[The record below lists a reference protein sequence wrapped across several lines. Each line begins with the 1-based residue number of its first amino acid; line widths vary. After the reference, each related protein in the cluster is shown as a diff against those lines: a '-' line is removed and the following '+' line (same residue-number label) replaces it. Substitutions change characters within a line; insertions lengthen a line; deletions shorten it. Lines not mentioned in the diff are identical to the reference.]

1 MSSELRRLRVRFL
14 VGVGILAAAILA
26 GCSVTPAETVDPA
39 AIPSGSLQ
47 PMGPEATGP
56 VAELGSGV
64 ALDRGWRYSIYPTED
79 GWCTQ
84 LEMGGGAS
92 AGCGDILPEE
102 DAVFGGVGSGEMAG
116 IQTVEGLVTAE
127 AATVWLIGEDNVRA
141 PAALMSLEPAG
152 LEHLAF
158 VGFAP
163 PDIVL
168 THLQAVAANGDVLD
182 TIELR

>member
-1 MSSELRRLRVRFL
+1 MSSEFRRVRSRL
-14 VGVGILAAAILA
+14 LA
-26 GCSVTPAETVDPA
+26 GVLATLILGACATAPVATPDPA
-39 AIPSGSLQ
+39 AVPSGSLQ
-47 PMGPEATGP
+47 PMGEEPAGP
-56 VAELGSGV
+56 VVELGSAV
-64 ALDRGWRYSIYPTED
+64 ALGWGWRYSIYPADD

-84 LEMGGGAS
+84 LEIGGTAS

-102 DAVFGGVGSGEMAG
+102 DAVFGGVGTGEMAG
-116 IQTVEGLVTAE
+116 IQTVEGVVTAE
-127 AATVWLIGEDNVRA
+127 TATVWLIGEDNVRA
-141 PAALMSLEPAG
+141 PATLMSLEPAE

-182 TIELR
+182 TIELP